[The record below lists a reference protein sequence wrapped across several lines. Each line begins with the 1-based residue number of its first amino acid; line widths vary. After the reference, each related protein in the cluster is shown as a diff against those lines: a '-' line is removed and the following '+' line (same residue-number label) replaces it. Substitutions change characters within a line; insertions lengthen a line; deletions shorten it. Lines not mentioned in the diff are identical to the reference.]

1 MANIHIYTGAD
12 AHVRR
17 LQINTITSTDLWE
30 ALARGFD
37 DFKAL
42 PTHLVF
48 LGLIY
53 PMAGIVFFGLSFG
66 YNLFPV
72 LFPLAAGFAL
82 VGPVAAI
89 GLYELS
95 RQRESGRKPDVSQM
109 FNVVRSP
116 SFPAIL
122 TISAGLAVLFLAWL
136 WSAQTLYQSLFG
148 YLPPE
153 SMTQFLHDVLTTTNG
168 HKLIIYG
175 NLIGLCFAVV
185 AMIVGVVSFPL
196 LLDRDVGILTALET
210 SLRAVAANP
219 GTMTLWGLVVAAL
232 LVLGT
237 IPFFVGLAIVV
248 PVLGHATWHLY
259 RKLIAR

>member
-17 LQINTITSTDLWE
+17 LRINTITPTDLWD

-95 RQRESGRKPDVSQM
+95 RQRESGRKPDLARI
-109 FNVVRSP
+109 FDVVRSP

-168 HKLIIYG
+168 YKLIIYG

-210 SLRAVAANP
+210 SVRAVATNP
-219 GTMTLWGLVVAAL
+219 GTMALWGVIVAAL
-232 LVLGT
+232 LVLAT
-237 IPFFVGLAIVV
+237 IPLFVGLAIVV

-259 RKLIAR
+259 RKLVAR

>member
-1 MANIHIYTGAD
+1 MAHIHIYTGAD
-12 AHVRR
+12 ANVRQLR
-17 LQINTITSTDLWE
+17 INAITPADLWDS
-30 ALARGFD
+30 LARGFD
-37 DFKAL
+37 DFKTL

-53 PMAGIVFFGLSFG
+53 PMAGVVFFALSFG

-82 VGPVAAI
+82 VGPVAAL

-95 RQRESGRKPDVSQM
+95 RQRESGRAPDVSRM
-109 FNVVRSP
+109 FDVVRSP

-122 TISAGLAVLFLAWL
+122 TISAGLAILFLAWL

-148 YLPPE
+148 YLPPQ

-196 LLDRDVGILTALET
+196 LLDRDVGVLTALQT

-237 IPFFVGLAIVV
+237 IPLFVGLAIVV

-259 RKLIAR
+259 RKLVVR

>member
-136 WSAQTLYQSLFG
+136 WSARTLYQSLFG

>member
-1 MANIHIYTGAD
+1 MAHIHIYTGAD
-12 AHVRR
+12 ARVRHLR
-17 LQINTITSTDLWE
+17 INAITPADLWDS
-30 ALARGFD
+30 LARGFA
-37 DFKAL
+37 DFKAM

-66 YNLFPV
+66 YNLFPL
-72 LFPLAAGFAL
+72 LFPLAAGFAI

-95 RQRESGRKPDVSQM
+95 RQHESGRAPDLSQM
-109 FNVVRSP
+109 FRVVRSS

-122 TISAGLAVLFLAWL
+122 TISAGLAILFLAWL

-153 SMTQFLHDVLTTTNG
+153 SMTQFLRDVLTTTNG

-196 LLDRDVGILTALET
+196 LLDRDVGVITALET
-210 SLRAVAANP
+210 SVRAVAANP
-219 GTMTLWGLVVAAL
+219 GTMTLWGIVVAAL
-232 LVLGT
+232 LVIGT
-237 IPFFVGLAIVV
+237 IPLFVGLAIVV

-259 RKLIAR
+259 RKLVAR

>member
-1 MANIHIYTGAD
+1 MATIHIYTGAD
-12 AHVRR
+12 ADVRHLR
-17 LQINTITSTDLWE
+17 INTITPADLWD
-30 ALARGFD
+30 ALARGLA
-37 DFKAL
+37 DFKAM

-72 LFPLAAGFAL
+72 LFPLAAGFAI

-95 RQRESGRKPDVSQM
+95 RQRENGREPDAAHM
-109 FNVVRSP
+109 FDVVRSP

-122 TISAGLAVLFLAWL
+122 TISASLGILFLAWL

-153 SMTQFLHDVLTTTNG
+153 SMTQFLHAVLTTSNG

-185 AMIVGVVSFPL
+185 AMVIGVVSFPL
-196 LLDRDVGILTALET
+196 LLDRDVGVLTALET
-210 SLRAVAANP
+210 SLRAVASNP
-219 GTMTLWGLVVAAL
+219 GTMILWGLIVAAL
-232 LVLGT
+232 LVIGT
-237 IPFFVGLAIVV
+237 IPLFVGLAVIV

-259 RKLIAR
+259 RKLVAR